1 MSRQWTQLFVMIA
14 EIRGCAIPVA
24 FGYLPDKKELSYFL
38 FNYMLLKAFYD
49 HAEDFRAI
57 TGRVYLKLRT
67 LTCDFEYAIHKG

>member
-49 HAEDFRAI
+49 HAEDF
-57 TGRVYLKLRT
+57 
-67 LTCDFEYAIHKG
+67 